1 MKWPDYSK
9 HRPLFTDGFN
19 SFWHVVFGILATEFK
34 IIIPLFVAYQF
45 LDIYEKNV
53 WIDIGEFTIGFV
65 ATYIL
70 SFLVRP
76 KFMRY

>member
-19 SFWHVVFGILATEFK
+19 SFWHVVFGILAVQFK
-34 IIIPLFVAYQF
+34 IIIPLFVGYQF

-53 WIDIGEFTIGFV
+53 WIDIGEFTIGFC
-65 ATYIL
+65 ATYVFA
-70 SFLVRP
+70 FLFRP